1 MASAP
6 RAASLRRLAAE
17 TAGCTATSMHV
28 DQSGEPSLGR
38 RVSMSNIPDEDVTA
52 VAFLVVA
59 AIIAAVAVV
68 KGVMRKGRLSWLDD
82 LVDRGRTTYRRRDG

>member
-1 MASAP
+1 
-6 RAASLRRLAAE
+6 
-17 TAGCTATSMHV
+17 
-28 DQSGEPSLGR
+28 
-38 RVSMSNIPDEDVTA
+38 MSNIPDEDVTA